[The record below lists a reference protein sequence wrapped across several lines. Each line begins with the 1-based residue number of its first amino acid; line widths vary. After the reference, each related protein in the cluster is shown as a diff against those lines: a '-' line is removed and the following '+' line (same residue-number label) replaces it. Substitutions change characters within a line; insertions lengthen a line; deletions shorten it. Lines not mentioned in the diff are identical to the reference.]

1 MQQELTLEEAPSLT
15 DEQRR
20 DIEAEEYDKY
30 KEREMIHESKLYW

>member
-20 DIEAEEYDKY
+20 DIEAEEFEAYMEN
-30 KEREMIHESKLYW
+30 ERLDQGRVYV